1 MEWKTSNFGTFA
13 AAIMLMIF
21 TIADLSAQTTGAA
34 NDKAAIESVIQTAY
48 VDGLQNWGDSEVIR
62 AGFHPEFELLSKTT
76 DNQIRRLPID
86 EWIEMV
92 ENRKARN
99 PEGPGALV
107 TADITSVDITVD
119 AAVAKLDLFREGK
132 KLFTDYLLL
141 YKFDE
146 GWRIVGKIYHR
157 F

>member
-21 TIADLSAQTTGAA
+21 TIADLPAQTTGAA

-62 AGFHPEFELLSKTT
+62 AGFHPEFELLTKTA
-76 DNQIRRLPID
+76 DNQIRKLPI
-86 EWIEMV
+86 ENWIEMV

>member
-1 MEWKTSNFGTFA
+1 MECKISNFGTFT

-21 TIADLSAQTTGAA
+21 TIANLPAQTTGAA
-34 NDKAAIESVIQTAY
+34 SDKAAIEAVIQSAY

-62 AGFHPEFELLSKTT
+62 AGFHPEFELLTKTA
-76 DNQIRRLPID
+76 DNQIRKLPI
-86 EWIEMV
+86 EKWIEMV